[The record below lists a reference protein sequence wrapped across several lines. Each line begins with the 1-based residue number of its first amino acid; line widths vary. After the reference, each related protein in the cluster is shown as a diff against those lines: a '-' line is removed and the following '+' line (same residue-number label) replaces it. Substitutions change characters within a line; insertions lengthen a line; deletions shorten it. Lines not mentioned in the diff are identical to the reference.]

1 MNLISRIY
9 YSFSQFANPQEKR
22 VGKFFSNVNEKSSKE
37 KVSSELLNLL
47 QKDIICFNL
56 FSEYKYKGYKYLA
69 SNRKRRQLYSNTFHL
84 VEDFNSFCTLQKP
97 DKAIYFKKFYSL
109 EELTEGQRERLDY
122 LIHIMAYLNPD
133 RGIYTYRESASFG
146 ELLKNPKIEK
156 LIGDCNQIVT
166 LYIYL
171 YSLKFN
177 ISDLSLVVPP
187 NHVALYFNGLQ
198 IEATRG
204 VFVHLKEG
212 VSIQPIQEIASINL
226 MDVTDSYFK
235 THQISASTLLEASKL
250 SYLISSKR
258 EIAQKNLKAS
268 YNNTVIELVKG
279 QKYKDALHLSR
290 QIKDSKLVD
299 YVSRNAIN
307 FYLRKNKFSEAR
319 KYAGHALNGKDL
331 IQQIQLNEAA
341 YFYNKQQYAKALE
354 IYKKIGDEEM
364 IRNCYKGLF
373 IQESKNLG
381 TIKTVEDIKSNRAI
395 LNKMNDY
402 AKKSDDKKL
411 IKYVRQFDSYY

>member
-9 YSFSQFANPQEKR
+9 YIFSQFANPQEKR
-22 VGKFFSNVNEKSSKE
+22 VGKFFSNVSEKSSKE

-109 EELTEGQRERLDY
+109 EELTEGQQERLDY
-122 LIHIMAYLNPD
+122 LNHIMAYLNPD

-171 YSLKFN
+171 YSLKFS
-177 ISDLSLVVPP
+177 ISDLSLVVPT
-187 NHVALYFNGLQ
+187 NHVALYFLGLQ

-204 VFVHLKEG
+204 VF
-212 VSIQPIQEIASINL
+212 IQPEDGADILPIQEIASINL

-235 THQISASTLLEASKL
+235 THQISASVLLEASKL

-258 EIAQKNLKAS
+258 EVAQKNLKAS
-268 YNNTVIELVKG
+268 YHNTVIELVKR
-279 QKYKDALHLSR
+279 QKYKEGLHLSR
-290 QIKDSKLVD
+290 RIKDSKLVD

-307 FYLRKNKFSEAR
+307 FYIGKNKFSEAR
-319 KYAGHALNGKDL
+319 KYAVHTVIAKDL
-331 IQQIQLNEAA
+331 TKQIYLTEAA

-381 TIKTVEDIKSNRAI
+381 HLKTLDDIKKNRSI

-402 AKKSDDKKL
+402 AKKADDNNL
-411 IKYVRQFDSYY
+411 IKYMQQFKIF